1 MRIRKPAIDR
11 RSLALVGAL
20 AISGACGDGGSKAD
34 GAATTDAGTMT
45 GSGATETSAETD
57 GGAGTDAGVT
67 ADTGV
72 TDEGED
78 TSGSGTE
85 QGSDSGT
92 DGDPLPA
99 LRGWELTETN
109 TGLAA
114 LGLSCDDLEVYTG
127 PSKPDAGTVISE
139 RRIESSLDL
148 SNGDIVI
155 ERSCIRPT
163 SVGQGL
169 AVVTTTD
176 FNQCGNDGCVVTS
189 SMVTIRDSDIDGSL
203 TSQEN
208 IAYSCAFQGVGT
220 LERNHVHDT
229 GSGICF
235 FGTGNTLDAIADGNY
250 VHDLRAFGDA
260 GTTGS
265 HNESFTIRDFDPS
278 DNPARR
284 LVVRNNRLDCDS
296 GNDSGAMFIQAYAG
310 YIDQVRLEGNLLEGN
325 GYQLVL
331 EANGSG
337 YGMNLAAVDNRFSG
351 TGYGAGYVDD
361 GGQGYGWTT
370 WEDNYVDDPSRPD
383 HRGDPIPSL

>member
-1 MRIRKPAIDR
+1 MRNREPDIAR
-11 RSLALVGAL
+11 RSLVLVGAL
-20 AISGACGDGGSKAD
+20 ALSGACQHDGSEAD
-34 GAATTDAGTMT
+34 GGAATDAGVT
-45 GSGATETSAETD
+45 GSGATEASADSEGTA
-57 GGAGTDAGVT
+57 GADAGVT
-67 ADTGV
+67 TDAGP
-72 TDEGED
+72 TDEGDD
-78 TSGSGTE
+78 TRGSGTE

-92 DGDPLPA
+92 DGDPPLPA

-127 PSKPDAGTVISE
+127 PSKPDAGAVISE

-163 SVGQGL
+163 SVGGGM

-176 FNQCGNDGCVVTS
+176 VNQCDDEGCAVTS

-203 TSQEN
+203 ISPEN

-250 VHDLRAFGDA
+250 VHDLRAFGDPA
-260 GTTGS
+260 TTGS

-278 DNPARR
+278 DNPDRR
-284 LVVRNNRLDCDS
+284 LVVRNNRLDCDT

-337 YGMNLAAVDNRFSG
+337 YGMSMAAVDNRFSG
-351 TGYGAGYVDD
+351 TGYGPGYVDD

-370 WEDNYVDDPSRPD
+370 WEDNYIDDPSRPD